1 MRRGSGSRRLPRVPA
16 RQVSECHHPTTI
28 ASFSTA
34 SPPVNS
40 LSRRRASSVHGAA
53 RGCSNID
60 AVDRRLRNGMVDRR
74 ARQHL
79 VDRVE
84 PVRPLH
90 RPNHVRRKP
99 WRLVSQRRGKGSLR
113 CFCSI
118 PASESDWN
126 VSSCKLEAM
135 MPSE

>member
-1 MRRGSGSRRLPRVPA
+1 
-16 RQVSECHHPTTI
+16 
-28 ASFSTA
+28 
-34 SPPVNS
+34 
-40 LSRRRASSVHGAA
+40 
-53 RGCSNID
+53 
-60 AVDRRLRNGMVDRR
+60 MVDRR

-84 PVRPLH
+84 PVRPILSQRPLH
-90 RPNHVRRKP
+90 RLNHVRRKP